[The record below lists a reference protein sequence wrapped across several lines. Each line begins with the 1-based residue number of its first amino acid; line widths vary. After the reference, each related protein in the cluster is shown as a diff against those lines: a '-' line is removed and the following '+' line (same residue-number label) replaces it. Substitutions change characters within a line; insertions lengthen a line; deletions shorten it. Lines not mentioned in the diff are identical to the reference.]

1 MLQILDPPPADVVN
15 VIAEGI
21 SRHNSRD
28 SVLRENFAIVKRG
41 TANRLIGGVTA
52 SVSFS
57 ILFINNIWVEEGDR
71 LTGVGRTLLIAAEAE
86 GKKRRV
92 KTACVD
98 TLSTQAPEFYE
109 KLGYL
114 EFGRVEG
121 EVEGLRLDR
130 IWFRKY
136 L

>member
-1 MLQILDPPPADVVN
+1 MLQVLDPPPADVVAA
-15 VIAEGI
+15 IADGI

-41 TANRLIGGVTA
+41 DSGRLMGGVTA

-57 ILFINNIWVEEGDR
+57 VLFINNIWVEESDR
-71 LTGVGRTLLIAAEAE
+71 LTGVGRELMMAAEEE
-86 GKKRRV
+86 GRERQAKA
-92 KTACVD
+92 ACVD

-109 KLGYL
+109 KLGYA
-114 EFGRVEG
+114 EFARVEG
-121 EVEGLRLDR
+121 EIEGQRLDR
-130 IWFRKY
+130 IWLRKY